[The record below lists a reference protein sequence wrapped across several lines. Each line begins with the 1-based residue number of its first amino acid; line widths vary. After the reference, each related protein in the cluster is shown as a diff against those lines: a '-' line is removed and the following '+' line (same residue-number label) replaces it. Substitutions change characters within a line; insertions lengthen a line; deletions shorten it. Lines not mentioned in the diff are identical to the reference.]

1 MFNDFKIRTYST
13 TQNKLRVLK
22 DIFDRLNLFNF
33 EKRLN
38 ILIGK
43 VESLKKI
50 KDEIIKNPP
59 IPTEFV
65 FGEFLIIHAHNPDGK
80 DNGQFGNPVEPRYC
94 SNPNDPTPVPRSFLT
109 PPQFYIDNQYIC
121 TTPLNLVEHNFPIIK
136 LSNYGIRPGS
146 HTFKV
151 IFNGIIETLNA
162 TILKNSIHTLTF
174 EFQRIEQPIDWNKTR
189 FATANQDWQRSE
201 TGMIYNDSGYSPD
214 PPYFDGNFVA
224 STALITSNTY
234 GWSVGDS
241 LLSEQSSLLEFTSLG
256 LHLKQQIHALYTNLG
271 NVNVIIQSQPFVSD
285 GLGGWMRSF
294 FPNPWEA
301 PDTYLPL
308 TTSIPII
315 YESEFENW
323 LVQSHIEGE
332 KYCNVFLSTE
342 NYFIDFENHIL
353 IATGVG
359 DLIQPIS
366 PNKEWRF
373 IRATDYSEGIE
384 ININDWFYQ
393 TFEYSNSLEKITTS
407 VFFVSSIPK
416 DLIGDAF

>member
-22 DIFDRLNLFNF
+22 DIFDRLNLLKLN
-33 EKRLN
+33 ERL
-38 ILIGK
+38 IALT
-43 VESLKKI
+43 KKI
-50 KDEIIKNPP
+50 EILKTIKKGIDDNPP
-59 IPTEFV
+59 IPTEFS
-65 FGEFLIIHAHNPDGK
+65 FGEFLIIHAHNPEGK
-80 DNGQFGNPVEPRYC
+80 EIGQFCNPVELRYC
-94 SNPNDPTPVPRSFLT
+94 SNPNDPNPVPRSFLT

-121 TTPLNLVEHNFPIIK
+121 TTPLNLDEHNFPIIK

-151 IFNGIIETLNA
+151 IFNGITETLNA

-174 EFQRIEQPIDWNKTR
+174 EFQRIEQAINWNITR
-189 FATANQDWQRSE
+189 FATANQDWLRGE
-201 TGMIYNDSGYSPD
+201 DRMIYNDSGYSPD
-214 PPYFDGNFVA
+214 PPYYNGNFVA
-224 STALITSNTY
+224 ETALVSSNAY
-234 GWSVGDS
+234 GWNVGDTLIS
-241 LLSEQSSLLEFTSLG
+241 QQESLLEFSSSQLYV
-256 LHLKQQIHALYTNLG
+256 KQQIYALYTNLG
-271 NVNVIIQSQPFVSD
+271 IVNVIIQSFPFSSY
-285 GLGGWMRSF
+285 GLGGIMRYF

-301 PDTYLPL
+301 SDTYLPL

-342 NYFIDFENHIL
+342 NYFTDFENHIL
-353 IATGVG
+353 IATGLG

-373 IRATDYSEGIE
+373 IRATDYREGIT
-384 ININDWFYQ
+384 ISINDWFQQ
-393 TFEYSNSLEKITTS
+393 TFEYSNLLEKRTTS